1 MKARLITLGVT
12 FTLAVAALAP
22 VAQAGGR
29 IP

>member
-1 MKARLITLGVT
+1 MKTRLITMSVT
-12 FTLAVAALAP
+12 FALAVAALAP